1 MMLRGSRK
9 TAPGGGIAYRFVA
22 VTAALASIGLLVP
35 LMFAGPS
42 VPAYAEESTAGGTS
56 AATTVETEAPKGS
69 GNSEQVKAG
78 SESADSAAPSP
89 STPAQNDA
97 ASQAQG
103 SETGSGTGSGEQA
116 DNAPAADAAAAGD
129 KGSITVSWTSAKDG
143 TTQQLDDKGVNQ
155 ITPTQYDRMSQ
166 LANDKTTVSSAY
178 AVTVPTVQE
187 GYPAGSVKIRIPKY
201 LFGYQHDGKQIG
213 TTSIPIPDCP
223 TPQQSTGLCR
233 QDDPD
238 DSKSWIVTNPQ
249 TLDTSKSNGKYTI
262 NVDYSY
268 TGRTDYWSIPNGS
281 TPSLTP
287 TLEIV
292 CDGQTSKVEGN
303 TASAKWN
310 TSVTLQSGEKAYKDN
325 TGTWNPAW
333 GTQPADVKDGE
344 WFHTTWLLSSTYKTN
359 GHPFDFT
366 FTDTPQNDGKIV
378 AASGVFQKTFVSD
391 SECSSYMYPGNSSL
405 NVSEADL
412 QDANL
417 YECIVVAYP
426 VPTENEKTFHNNM
439 TAILTPTGEEP
450 QTKPDSKEFPY
461 RKPVWQAPAGDMYS
475 LRKGGNPSGSGDF
488 DRLKNGKDTGI
499 QSYAV
504 GSYASPY
511 RNDQNYADHSY
522 TSNLVD
528 DLVSLED
535 TLLGDGDYE
544 FTGYQFGNMTLTDV
558 VPDYATG
565 GWVDCWLYVLPVMR
579 AGCADVA

>member
-1 MMLRGSRK
+1 MVRVKPLR
-9 TAPGGGIAYRFVA
+9 GGGIAYRFVA

-166 LANDKTTVSSAY
+166 LANDKTTVSAAY

-292 CDGQTSKVEGN
+292 RDGQTSKVEGN

-391 SECSSYMYPGNSSL
+391 SECSSYMYPGI
-405 NVSEADL
+405 A
-412 QDANL
+412 A
-417 YECIVVAYP
+417 
-426 VPTENEKTFHNNM
+426 
-439 TAILTPTGEEP
+439 
-450 QTKPDSKEFPY
+450 
-461 RKPVWQAPAGDMYS
+461 
-475 LRKGGNPSGSGDF
+475 
-488 DRLKNGKDTGI
+488 
-499 QSYAV
+499 
-504 GSYASPY
+504 
-511 RNDQNYADHSY
+511 
-522 TSNLVD
+522 
-528 DLVSLED
+528 
-535 TLLGDGDYE
+535 
-544 FTGYQFGNMTLTDV
+544 
-558 VPDYATG
+558 
-565 GWVDCWLYVLPVMR
+565 
-579 AGCADVA
+579 